1 MGVGEVSRD
10 LREAVRHAV
19 YVRLGCSTG
28 GKLRASL
35 KIDLKSHDDM

>member
-19 YVRLGCSTG
+19 YVRLVVVLVVSCE
-28 GKLRASL
+28 RQL
-35 KIDLKSHDDM
+35 KIDLKNHDDM